1 MMKKFLIKIIP
12 ILVITSMSILL
23 FNGIIT
29 LLLYEDGLYDIVNYL
44 EEVEIISGIVFIT
57 SVISWFIVIL

>member
-1 MMKKFLIKIIP
+1 MKKYLIKIIP
-12 ILVITSMSILL
+12 ILVIISMSILL

-44 EEVEIISGIVFIT
+44 EEVEIISGIIFIA